1 MAPVDTTTSSED
13 VLLEALR
20 ATRWEATGGEG
31 SPPDLTY
38 VRADCLEEIAAEFFE
53 GEPGS
58 FHNGKALVRF
68 GASRERAF
76 FISELFT
83 EYDPFTRTW
92 KTFHIFRHGTD
103 VLSMAACRQD
113 GSALDGYEQRTF
125 HDLEKRGVA
134 HYTGTSSEA
143 RIQIFFQPT
152 PLREDALYALVSVS
166 APEVPQCELNLDLPK
181 LRRRGRRLLRPDRL
195 DIPMFIKQGQHLTN
209 QILGRP
215 TVSAKPVIL
224 ERLPAFKFP
233 GEINEQVI
241 QRKIQVIG
249 ADLTSS
255 QHQALGGILKLLTIH
270 GYLEKTLRVFP
281 EHWCEAYGVEKYE
294 HSKRGTPQFSP
305 RGKLQ
310 AMQAL
315 ASLAAQP
322 MLISYKRRNEN
333 ERWDVVQRI
342 TNLIKIS
349 SGYLNVPDREADQLM
364 RGIVFS
370 AIDNLKVIEIEC
382 DEIFFDQI
390 HQHYF
395 RRPRKLDERLKR
407 ASGHRRLPDSIYNFI
422 NYLFSDGE
430 MRRRKNGHNAEDDWR
445 LVISITDLAYLLR
458 MTSRIKHGER
468 GRVIKEIDKIATMA
482 MEIDL
487 LKTYDLG
494 DEEAF
499 VFELNPGV
507 AFPATDDHVT
517 PEDIH
522 KPFKLVSAVKAIMAN
537 PPQNAL
543 VRSVLDS
550 LLPTGL
556 GASRQ
561 QQHAISNAIKN
572 VAARLLNLQIIVSE
586 ENLRAFLSE
595 VAAKVHER
603 QGIRAIEK
611 YFSTALHDRL
621 LAALDRFSKQSNQL
635 KREATTHP
643 KAAAKLADA
652 EEFLE
657 VLKSCDVI
665 N

>member
-1 MAPVDTTTSSED
+1 MALMETTTSEE
-13 VLLEALR
+13 VHLEVLR
-20 ATRWEATGGEG
+20 ASRWEATGGEG
-31 SPPDLTY
+31 SPPDLAY
-38 VRADCLEEIAAEFFE
+38 VRGDCLEEIAAEFFE

-58 FHNGKALVRF
+58 LQNGKTLVRF
-68 GASRERAF
+68 GSTQERLF
-76 FISELFT
+76 FVSELFT
-83 EYDPFTRTW
+83 EYDPRARSW
-92 KTFHIFRHGTD
+92 KTFRVSRRGTD
-103 VLSMAACRQD
+103 VLSMAACRED

-125 HDLEKRGVA
+125 HDLAKRAVS

-152 PLREDALYALVSVS
+152 PLGEDVLYALVNAC
-166 APEVPQCELNLDLPK
+166 APEIAQSELELDLPK
-181 LRRRGRRLLRPDRL
+181 PRRRGRRLLRPDRL
-195 DIPMFIKQGQHLTN
+195 DLPVLIKQGQHLTN

-224 ERLPAFKFP
+224 ERMPALKFP

-270 GYLEKTLRVFP
+270 GYLEKTIRVFP

-294 HSKRGTPQFSP
+294 HSKRGTLQFSP
-305 RGKLQ
+305 RVKLQ

-349 SGYLNVPDREADQLM
+349 SGYLNVADKEADQLM
-364 RGIVFS
+364 SGIVFS
-370 AIDNLKVIEIEC
+370 AIDNLKIIEIEC

-395 RRPRKLDERLKR
+395 KRPRELDERLKR
-407 ASGHRRLPDSIYNFI
+407 AAGHRRLPDSIYNFI

-430 MRRRKNGHNAEDDWR
+430 MRRRKNGHNPETDWR
-445 LVISITDLAYLLR
+445 LVISLTDLAYLLR

-468 GRVIKEIDKIATMA
+468 GRVLKEIDKIASLA
-482 MEIDL
+482 VEIDL
-487 LKTYDLG
+487 LKTYHLG
-494 DEEAF
+494 DEDAL

-507 AFPATDDHVT
+507 AFPTMDDHVN
-517 PEDIH
+517 PEDARKSLNLI
-522 KPFKLVSAVKAIMAN
+522 SSVKAIRAK
-537 PPQNAL
+537 PPQHAL
-543 VRSVLDS
+543 VFSILDI
-550 LLPTGL
+550 LFPTGTS
-556 GASRQ
+556 ANRQ
-561 QQHAISNAIKN
+561 QQHTVSRSIKKL
-572 VAARLLNLQIIVSE
+572 ASSLLDLHIIVPE

-595 VAAKVHER
+595 VAAKVRER
-603 QGIRAIEK
+603 QGIRTIEK
-611 YFSTALHDRL
+611 YFSTALQDRL
-621 LAALDRFSKQSNQL
+621 FAALDRFSEESNQL
-635 KREATTHP
+635 KRDAMTNP
-643 KAAAKLADA
+643 KAAAKLEEA
-652 EEFLE
+652 EAFLE
-657 VLKSCDVI
+657 VLKIHTTAD
-665 N
+665 

>member
-1 MAPVDTTTSSED
+1 M
-13 VLLEALR
+13 R
-20 ATRWEATGGEG
+20 G
-31 SPPDLTY
+31 
-38 VRADCLEEIAAEFFE
+38 DCLEEIAAEFFE
-53 GEPGS
+53 GDPGS
-58 FHNGKALVRF
+58 FHDGKSLVRF
-68 GASRERAF
+68 GASRERMF
-76 FISELFT
+76 FVSELFT
-83 EYDPFTRTW
+83 EYDPFTGTW
-92 KTFHIFRHGTD
+92 KTFHISRRGKD
-103 VLSMAACRQD
+103 VLSIAACRQD
-113 GSALDGYEQRTF
+113 GSALDGYEQHTF
-125 HDLEKRGVA
+125 HNLEKRGVA

-143 RIQIFFQPT
+143 RIQISFQPP
-152 PLREDALYALVSVS
+152 PLGEDVLYALVSAA
-166 APEVPQCELNLDLPK
+166 APEVPQCQLALDLPK

-195 DIPMFIKQGQHLTN
+195 NIPIFIKQGQHLTN

-233 GEINEQVI
+233 GEINAQVI

-281 EHWCEAYGVEKYE
+281 EHWYEAYGVEKYE

-305 RGKLQ
+305 RVKLQ

-349 SGYLNVPDREADQLM
+349 SGYLNVPDKEADQLM
-364 RGIVFS
+364 RGIIFS

-407 ASGHRRLPDSIYNFI
+407 ASGHRRMPDSIYNFI

-430 MRRRKNGHNAEDDWR
+430 MRRRKNGHNPEGDWR

-468 GRVIKEIDKIATMA
+468 GRVIKEIDKIATLA
-482 MEIDL
+482 VEIDL
-487 LKTYDLG
+487 LKSYDLG

-507 AFPATDDHVT
+507 AFPATDDHVP
-517 PEDIH
+517 PEDTH
-522 KPFKLVSAVKAIMAN
+522 TPFKLVSTVKAISAI
-537 PPQNAL
+537 PPPNTL
-543 VRSVLDS
+543 VRSILDS
-550 LLPTGL
+550 LLPSGL
-556 GASRQ
+556 GTSRQ
-561 QQHAISNAIKN
+561 QQHAISNAI
-572 VAARLLNLQIIVSE
+572 
-586 ENLRAFLSE
+586 RASPR
-595 VAAKVHER
+595 V
-603 QGIRAIEK
+603 
-611 YFSTALHDRL
+611 Y
-621 LAALDRFSKQSNQL
+621 
-635 KREATTHP
+635 
-643 KAAAKLADA
+643 
-652 EEFLE
+652 
-657 VLKSCDVI
+657 
-665 N
+665 